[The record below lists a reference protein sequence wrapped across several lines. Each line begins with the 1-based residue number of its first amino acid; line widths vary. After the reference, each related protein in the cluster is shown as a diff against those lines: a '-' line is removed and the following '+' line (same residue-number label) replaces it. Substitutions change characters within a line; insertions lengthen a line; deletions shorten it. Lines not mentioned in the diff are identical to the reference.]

1 MLPKHTASFS
11 LYGDHVPITTVR
23 MLCAMMKQTHFQ
35 ARERHRHVAL
45 PPCTSHSEPL
55 QAVIVI

>member
-1 MLPKHTASFS
+1 MLPEHTASS
-11 LYGDHVPITTVR
+11 GLYGDHVDITTVR

-35 ARERHRHVAL
+35 ARERYGHVAL
-45 PPCTSHSEPL
+45 PPCTSHSGPL